1 MGAFLCLLRS
11 SRSFIRG
18 LVCVSGGLFAIIRMS
33 FFCVRISGLM
43 YSLFGL
49 SVPQMAMEPMR

>member
-1 MGAFLCLLRS
+1 MLRS
-11 SRSFIRG
+11 SSSFIRG

-49 SVPQMAMEPMR
+49 SVPQMEMEPMRWG